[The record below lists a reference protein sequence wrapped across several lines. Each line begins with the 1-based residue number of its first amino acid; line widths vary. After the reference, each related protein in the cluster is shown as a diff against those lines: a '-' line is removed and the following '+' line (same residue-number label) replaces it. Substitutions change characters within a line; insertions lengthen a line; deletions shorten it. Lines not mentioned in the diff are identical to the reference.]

1 MNHKRNMNRL
11 KILFLS
17 ALFGVNM
24 SVTAQTSTNEQ
35 VQSFSLK
42 EAIDYALMEN
52 LNEIFERLNPRMI
65 FDMQRYFPEV
75 WQIFKEH
82 KNGYMFN
89 KIIANLNRGK
99 REGLFRKDIHE
110 EISARMRLEQIQ
122 TSMDLEVF
130 PPDKFTIKE
139 ITCSY

>member
-110 EISARMRLEQIQ
+110 EISARMRLEQI
-122 TSMDLEVF
+122 
-130 PPDKFTIKE
+130 
-139 ITCSY
+139 